1 MALAR
6 VVTFEGV
13 TKERA
18 EEMKRE
24 MSQGE
29 RPDDV
34 PATEI
39 IVLHDPEAET
49 SVVILF
55 FDNEEDYRRGND
67 ALDAMPASDTP
78 GRRSSVA
85 KCDVVARMTS

>member
-6 VVTFEGV
+6 VVTFNGV
-13 TKERA
+13 TNERA

-29 RPDDV
+29 QPDDV
-34 PATEI
+34 PATEV
-39 IVLHDPEAET
+39 IVLHDAEAET

-55 FDNEEDYRRGND
+55 FDSEEDYQRGNE
-67 ALDAMPASDTP
+67 ALNAMPASDTP

-85 KCDVVARMTS
+85 KCNVVARMTS